1 MAGAIVYLL
10 NGPNLNLLGTRE
22 PEVYGKQTLADIEA
36 AAKKHAEKFGF
47 GVDFRQSNPSEA
59 ITQLLQS
66 HEMKCQRGGLSIAGC
81 THDCG

>member
-1 MAGAIVYLL
+1 MFEG
-10 NGPNLNLLGTRE
+10 RE
-22 PEVYGKQTLADIEA
+22 YRFEEVLWIGI
-36 AAKKHAEKFGF
+36 
-47 GVDFRQSNPSEA
+47 DFRQSNPSEA